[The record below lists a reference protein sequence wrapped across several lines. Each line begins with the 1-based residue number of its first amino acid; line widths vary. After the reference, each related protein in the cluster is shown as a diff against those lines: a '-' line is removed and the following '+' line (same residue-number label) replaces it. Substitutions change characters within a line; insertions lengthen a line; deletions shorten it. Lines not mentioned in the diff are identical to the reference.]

1 MAFRQAD
8 KYLMAQTLNLARIR
22 ALQTDAL
29 ENIESYM
36 DPDTPKALENFTS
49 KIKTILLADPEMLE
63 SLPEYLP
70 IALYGRVKFPAAA
83 KKHWQQ
89 WLAQGKAPSWD
100 EFKTSVA
107 FANADLELVKAV
119 RAHSEMQLIEACA
132 VLYTLELGGK
142 ISAVSRNANH
152 SDDDYEGHDD
162 TESRYDYDS
171 DDYGRDDDTDS
182 DEDGYDDQYDNI
194 RFKGE

>member
-1 MAFRQAD
+1 MA
-8 KYLMAQTLNLARIR
+8 KTLNLARIR

-36 DPDTPKALENFTS
+36 DPDTPKALEQFTS
-49 KIKTILLADPEMLE
+49 KIKTILLGDPEMLE

-89 WLAQGKAPSWD
+89 WLEQGKAPSWD
-100 EFKTSVA
+100 EFKTSIA

-132 VLYTLELGGK
+132 VLYMLELGGK
-142 ISAVSRNANH
+142 ISAVSRN
-152 SDDDYEGHDD
+152 SQQTDDDYANSDD
-162 TESRYDYDS
+162 AEVNYDYDS
-171 DDYGRDDDTDS
+171 DDYGSDDDS